1 MYSDISLD
9 TMIEHVGGVQNSRP
23 QGLYAVRLVAIE
35 KLILHLCYEAG
46 PNGYFKSPTHK
57 RDKREEVSGSD
68 SSDST
73 DSSEASKKVRA
84 TAPATQNIHHP
95 RFC

>member
-1 MYSDISLD
+1 
-9 TMIEHVGGVQNSRP
+9 MIEHVGGVQNSRP
-23 QGLYAVRLVAIE
+23 QGLYAVRLLAIE

-68 SSDST
+68 ST

-84 TAPATQNIHHP
+84 TAPATQNILHP
-95 RFC
+95 RLC